1 MNTLIELV
9 GVSLNNIS
17 PDLLVYLA
25 IDVSIA
31 ILLLGAMRFLSG
43 ITAKVNSTE
52 ELAKED
58 NFAFGISVAGSVL
71 ALGIVLTGAIT
82 GEAASSYAMEAIGML
97 AYGGYG
103 LLLIKVGRIIH
114 DKVALQ
120 RLDKNALIIEKN
132 LTIGIIDAAGAI
144 ATAIIIRAV
153 LVWVDGL
160 DLSTFIAIT
169 SGFVVAQTV
178 LVIVTRL
185 REKQYAKNNQ
195 EDCLQEAL
203 SNGQLALAIRYSGQ
217 VISTALAVTAASYF
231 LVYSPETLVL
241 NLIGWLV
248 FGVVM
253 TLLVALLTAIAK
265 RIVLW
270 GINLVEEVDQQHNI
284 GVASIEMATS
294 IAIALILTAL
304 MA

>member
-1 MNTLIELV
+1 MNSFIELT
-9 GVSLNNIS
+9 GVNQ
-17 PDLLVYLA
+17 DLLVYLA

-43 ITAKVNSTE
+43 LSAKVNSTE

-103 LLLIKVGRIIH
+103 LILIKVGRIIH
-114 DKVALQ
+114 DKIALQ
-120 RLDKNALIIEKN
+120 HLDKNALIIEKN
-132 LTIGIIDAAGAI
+132 LTIGIIDASGAI

-153 LVWVDGL
+153 LLWVDGL

-169 SGFVVAQTV
+169 SGFIVAQTM

-185 REKQYAKNNQ
+185 REQQYAKNNQ

-217 VISTALAVTAASYF
+217 VISTALAVTAASHF
-231 LVYSPETLVL
+231 LTYSPETLVV
-241 NLIGWLV
+241 NLLGWLV
-248 FGVVM
+248 FGIGM
-253 TLLVALLTAIAK
+253 TLLVALLSSIAK

>member
-1 MNTLIELV
+1 MNSLIQLV
-9 GVSLNNIS
+9 GVNQ
-17 PDLLVYLA
+17 DLLIYLA

-43 ITAKVNSTE
+43 LSAKVNSTD

-58 NFAFGISVAGSVL
+58 NFAFGISVAGSIL

-103 LLLIKVGRIIH
+103 LILIKIGRIIH

-144 ATAIIIRAV
+144 ATALVIRAV

-169 SGFVVAQTV
+169 SGFFVAQTV
-178 LVIVTRL
+178 LVIVTRI

-231 LVYSPETLVL
+231 LVYSPDTLVV

-248 FGVVM
+248 IGVVM

>member
-9 GVSLNNIS
+9 GVNQ
-17 PDLLVYLA
+17 DLLIYLA

-43 ITAKVNSTE
+43 LSAKVNSTE

-58 NFAFGISVAGSVL
+58 NFAFGISVAGSIL

-120 RLDKNALIIEKN
+120 HLDKNALIIEKN

-153 LVWVDGL
+153 LLWVDGL

-169 SGFVVAQTV
+169 SGFVVAQAV
-178 LVIVTRL
+178 LVIVTRI

-231 LVYSPETLVL
+231 LVYSPETLVI

-253 TLLVALLTAIAK
+253 TLLVAMLTAIAK

>member
-9 GVSLNNIS
+9 GVNQE
-17 PDLLVYLA
+17 LLVFLA
-25 IDVSIA
+25 IDITIA
-31 ILLLGAMRFLSG
+31 ILLLGAMRFLLGLTSQ
-43 ITAKVNSTE
+43 VNSTE
-52 ELAKED
+52 ELAHKD
-58 NFAFGISVAGSVL
+58 NFAFGVSVAGSIL

-82 GEAASSYAMEAIGML
+82 GENAPSYLMEIIGML
-97 AYGGYG
+97 AYGTYG
-103 LLLIKVGRIIH
+103 LILIKVGRIIQ

-120 RLDKNALIIEKN
+120 HLNKTELIKDKN

-153 LVWVDGL
+153 LLWVDGL
-160 DLSTFIAIT
+160 DISTFIAIT
-169 SGFVVAQTV
+169 SGFVVAQAV
-178 LVIVTRL
+178 LVLVTRI
-185 REKQYAKNNQ
+185 RESQYAKNNQ
-195 EDCLQEAL
+195 DDSLQAAL
-203 SNGQLALAIRYSGQ
+203 SEGQLALAIRYSGQ
-217 VISTALAVTAASYF
+217 VISTALAVTAASHF
-231 LVYSPETLVL
+231 IIYSPETLVI

-248 FGVVM
+248 FGLIM
-253 TLLVALLTAIAK
+253 TLFVSLLTSLAK

>member
-1 MNTLIELV
+1 MNTFIELV
-9 GVSLNNIS
+9 GVNQE
-17 PDLLVYLA
+17 LLVFLA
-25 IDVSIA
+25 IDITIA
-31 ILLLGAMRFLSG
+31 IVLLGAMRFLSG
-43 ITAKVNSTE
+43 LSAQVNSTE
-52 ELAKED
+52 ELAKQD
-58 NFAFGISVAGSVL
+58 NFAFGISVAGSIL

-82 GEAASSYAMEAIGML
+82 GEAASSYMMEVVGML

-103 LLLIKVGRIIH
+103 LLLIKVGRVIH

-120 RLDKNALIIEKN
+120 RLDKTALIKEKN

-144 ATAIIIRAV
+144 ATAIVIRAV
-153 LVWVDGL
+153 LLWVDGL

-169 SGFVVAQTV
+169 SGFFVAQAV
-178 LVIVTRL
+178 LVIVTRI
-185 REKQYAKNNQ
+185 RENQYAKNNQ

-203 SNGQLALAIRYSGQ
+203 SKGQLALAIRYSGQ
-217 VISTALAVTAASYF
+217 VISTALAVTAASHF
-231 LVYSPETLVL
+231 LIYSPETLVM
-241 NLIGWLV
+241 NLIGWLI
-248 FGVVM
+248 FGVIM
-253 TLLVALLTAIAK
+253 TLLVALLTALAK

>member
-1 MNTLIELV
+1 MNSFIELT
-9 GVSLNNIS
+9 GVNQ
-17 PDLLVYLA
+17 DLLIYLA

-43 ITAKVNSTE
+43 LSAKVNSTE

-103 LLLIKVGRIIH
+103 LILIKVGRIIH
-114 DKVALQ
+114 DKIALQ
-120 RLDKNALIIEKN
+120 HLDKNALIIEKN

-153 LVWVDGL
+153 LLWVDGL

-169 SGFVVAQTV
+169 SGFVVAQTM

-185 REKQYAKNNQ
+185 REQQYAKNNQ

-217 VISTALAVTAASYF
+217 VISTALAVTAASHF
-231 LVYSPETLVL
+231 LTYSPETLVV
-241 NLIGWLV
+241 NLLGWLV
-248 FGVVM
+248 FGIGM
-253 TLLVALLTAIAK
+253 TLLVALLSAIAK

>member
-9 GVSLNNIS
+9 GVNQE
-17 PDLLVYLA
+17 LLAYLA
-25 IDVSIA
+25 IDVTIA

-58 NFAFGISVAGSVL
+58 NFAFGISVAGSIL

-82 GEAASSYAMEAIGML
+82 GEAASSYSMEIIGML

-103 LLLIKVGRIIH
+103 LLLIKVGRVIQ

-120 RLDKNALIIEKN
+120 HLDKNALIIEKN

-153 LVWVDGL
+153 LLWVDGL
-160 DLSTFIAIT
+160 NLSTFIAIT
-169 SGFVVAQTV
+169 SGFIVAQTV
-178 LVIVTRL
+178 LVIVTRI

-195 EDCLQEAL
+195 EDCLQEAF

-217 VISTALAVTAASYF
+217 VISTALAVTAASHF
-231 LVYSPETLVL
+231 LTYSPETLVV
-241 NLIGWLV
+241 NLLGWLV
-248 FGVVM
+248 FGIVM
-253 TLLVALLTAIAK
+253 TLIVGLLTALAK

>member
-9 GVSLNNIS
+9 GVNQN
-17 PDLLVYLA
+17 LLIFLA

-31 ILLLGAMRFLSG
+31 IILLGAMRFLLGLTSQ
-43 ITAKVNSTE
+43 VNSTE
-52 ELAKED
+52 ELAQKD
-58 NFAFGISVAGSVL
+58 NFAFGVSVAGSVL

-82 GEAASSYAMEAIGML
+82 GETAPSFLMEAVGML
-97 AYGGYG
+97 AYGLYG
-103 LLLIKVGRIIH
+103 LILIKVGRVVQ

-120 RLDKNALIIEKN
+120 HLNKLTLIKEKN

-153 LVWVDGL
+153 LLWVDGL
-160 DLSTFIAIT
+160 DISTFIAIT
-169 SGFVVAQTV
+169 SGFIVAQTV
-178 LVIVTRL
+178 LVLVTRI
-185 REKQYAKNNQ
+185 RERQYAKDNQ

-203 SNGQLALAIRYSGQ
+203 SEGQLALAIRYTGQ
-217 VISTALAVTAASYF
+217 VISTALAVTAASHF
-231 LVYSPETLVL
+231 IIYSPETLVI
-241 NLIGWLV
+241 NLLGWLV
-248 FGVVM
+248 FGLIM
-253 TLLVALLTAIAK
+253 TLLVSILTSLAK

-294 IAIALILTAL
+294 ISIALILTAL